1 MQSTGNQIAT
11 HFSLLGQTIQSRWK
25 LVKYSLKGCH
35 ETSVGAEQVP
45 SQAASPELD
54 LLAAYERAIGEVLD
68 PITTQLG
75 GTSDYQR
82 RDTRWLSGGASAF
95 ASGRDP
101 RALGSSPTLGSLHGA
116 CFSLCLCL
124 CTSLCLS

>member
-35 ETSVGAEQVP
+35 ETFVGAEQVP

-75 GTSDYQR
+75 GTSRLPEEGCLVAQR
-82 RDTRWLSGGASAF
+82 LSICLWL
-95 ASGRDP
+95 RE
-101 RALGSSPTLGSLHGA
+101 
-116 CFSLCLCL
+116 
-124 CTSLCLS
+124 